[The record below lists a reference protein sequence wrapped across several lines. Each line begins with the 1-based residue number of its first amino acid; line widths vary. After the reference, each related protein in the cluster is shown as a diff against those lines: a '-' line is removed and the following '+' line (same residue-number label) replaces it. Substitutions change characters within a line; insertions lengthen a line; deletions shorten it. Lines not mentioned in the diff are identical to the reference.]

1 MHVKNY
7 KPKIHG
13 WLNRTNTYKQVM
25 ELIYSVI
32 YGQSLNTTK
41 QKLEIFSVFEPTRDK
56 QDYESAIF
64 YWI

>member
-1 MHVKNY
+1 
-7 KPKIHG
+7 
-13 WLNRTNTYKQVM
+13 M